1 MRKAAA
7 WSVHFY
13 NGCGGLIGMM
23 ALLTA
28 AAGDIRATFG
38 LLVITMIIDGTD
50 GILARRVRVRD
61 VLPKFDGAS
70 LDKTRWNAIVRDLPA
85 VLSVEVQM
93 LP

>member
-13 NGCGGLIGMM
+13 TGCGGLIGMM

-28 AAGDIRATFG
+28 AEGDIRATFG

-50 GILARRVRVRD
+50 GILARRVRVR
-61 VLPKFDGAS
+61 
-70 LDKTRWNAIVRDLPA
+70 R
-85 VLSVEVQM
+85 
-93 LP
+93 